1 MRGRKEMRTND
12 ESTRAIATGT
22 TKARGRLNIRL
33 IHGRGRDMNLKK
45 RHDENKPEQVY

>member
-1 MRGRKEMRTND
+1 MRTND

-33 IHGRGRDMNLKK
+33 IHRRGRDMNLKK
-45 RHDENKPEQVY
+45 RGTMRTNQDSGIS